1 MGDEAGNAWPVSH
14 EGIEYWALSWETG
27 LTLLDHLDSGL
38 DCISTAEGEVSVRTH
53 PQISDFFFKKRGNDS
68 SG

>member
-14 EGIEYWALSWETG
+14 ESIELSRTTGAWALI
-27 LTLLDHLDSGL
+27 
-38 DCISTAEGEVSVRTH
+38 ISTPAEGAVSGRTH
-53 PQISDFFFKKRGNDS
+53 PQISGFFFKKRGNDS